1 MATPFARLSR
11 NDMLRI
17 VEIRT
22 KIVSAASLAI
32 GAAWAA
38 VHAPHF
44 SIGVLLLMVMASLL
58 VDLGT
63 TAFNSYFDYTG
74 GVDTRE
80 SDLTGDK
87 VLLEGRVD
95 PKAALWIGAL
105 CYLAAMPLGLLL
117 GWLVHPAVIWI
128 GAGCMLVGFGYS
140 GGPLALSR
148 TPWGELFAGG
158 TLGFVLILLT
168 AWVLGAP
175 IGAPLVLLAL
185 APSLLIA
192 AILSTNNACDLQGD
206 ARAGR
211 RTLAIV
217 LGPVLAS
224 RLVEVLVG
232 AGLAI
237 GLMLPLTAVLP
248 AGFLLAWLAVLAL
261 AVYTLR
267 AMRAR
272 GYSAASKAPN
282 MGGISLIF
290 LAASLA
296 LVGALLW
303 QAWA

>member
-1 MATPFARLSR
+1 MATPFARLTR
-11 NDMLRI
+11 NDVLRI

-38 VHAPHF
+38 GHAPHF
-44 SIGVLLLMVMASLL
+44 SLGVLLLMVVASLL

-80 SDLTGDK
+80 SDLAGDK

-95 PKAALWIGAL
+95 PKAALWTGAL

-148 TPWGELFAGG
+148 TAWGELFAGG

-175 IGAPLVLLAL
+175 VGAPLVLLAL

-192 AILSTNNACDLQGD
+192 AILSTNNACDLEGD
-206 ARAGR
+206 TRAGR

-217 LGPVLAS
+217 LGPALAS

-237 GLMLPLTAVLP
+237 GLMLPLAAVLP
-248 AGFLLAWLAVLAL
+248 AGFLLAWLVVLAL
-261 AVYTLR
+261 AVHTLR

-272 GYSAASKAPN
+272 GYSAATKGPN